1 MATTVRVNPRFTV
14 CYEGRAYGP
23 GETVEVSDDAAAGWT
38 AWGSVTP
45 VGKEP
50 HEADKAKPARR
61 T

>member
-1 MATTVRVNPRFTV
+1 MV
-14 CYEGRAYGP
+14 CYEGRAYGL